1 MSCIEFPKFYKH
13 RKCEKYYAVLS
24 SNKYYT
30 VSLIPGITSMQLHS
44 PAKLT
49 IIELLE
55 HSSREIFYDK
65 LSEPSEIL
73 HTHVTELIQLC
84 ELQVE
89 GM

>member
-1 MSCIEFPKFYKH
+1 
-13 RKCEKYYAVLS
+13 
-24 SNKYYT
+24 
-30 VSLIPGITSMQLHS
+30 MQLHS

-65 LSEPSEIL
+65 LSELSEIL